1 MAIGQKTFIE
11 QFKKYADGQAVTWP
25 CGRHINF
32 AIGTNAFGLY
42 SIRQI
47 Q

>member
-1 MAIGQKTFIE
+1 MVFGQKTFIE
-11 QFKKYADGQAVTWP
+11 QLKKYADGQAVTWP
-25 CGRHINF
+25 CGRQINF
-32 AIGTNAFGLY
+32 AMGTNAFGLY